1 MTGNVKLIVFMVM
14 SALLCVSAVIGQNDY
29 DNSGDDSKSGLIFE
43 AGSTEFKNRTDGTF
57 TKRYFNGVSAWTEDH
72 SADLKS
78 DAAFYD
84 SRLGET
90 RFYGSAAFRDSLRL
104 FNADT
109 LVYYERN
116 DEVVAVGNV
125 RVTEKDRTFWADQV
139 RYEKNHRLVHA
150 IGSVFVRDDSLRS
163 SINGVEAVFN
173 DSTNYGLIIG
183 RPVLVRED
191 AIGSIITITC
201 EDTLEI
207 LSEDKIV
214 RLWSNVEVIKDSLKA
229 VSGRAV
235 YHDSTEV
242 VILTGTPEV
251 HHVMYERHGD
261 ASSKLRAESY
271 VTGDTIKVY
280 LQERKVK
287 SVDVVGNAFS
297 RTVWTDSTDAV
308 YARSILESAKMRLT
322 MEDDLISM
330 VTAVG
335 TASSYYFWNPPEE
348 ETMFVNEATGDT
360 LYFFYKNGRI
370 SQLRISGYGGGG
382 AKGKYYEFS
391 PEETSAV
398 TDSVTVDSE

>member
-1 MTGNVKLIVFMVM
+1 M
-14 SALLCVSAVIGQNDY
+14 
-29 DNSGDDSKSGLIFE
+29 FE
-43 AGSTEFKNRTDGTF
+43 EAQ
-57 TKRYFNGVSAWTEDH
+57 
-72 SADLKS
+72 
-78 DAAFYD
+78 DA
-84 SRLGET
+84 
-90 RFYGSAAFRDSLRL
+90 
-104 FNADT
+104 
-109 LVYYERN
+109 
-116 DEVVAVGNV
+116 
-125 RVTEKDRTFWADQV
+125 
-139 RYEKNHRLVHA
+139 
-150 IGSVFVRDDSLRS
+150 
-163 SINGVEAVFN
+163 
-173 DSTNYGLIIG
+173 
-183 RPVLVRED
+183 
-191 AIGSIITITC
+191 
-201 EDTLEI
+201 
-207 LSEDKIV
+207 LSE
-214 RLWSNVEVIKDSLKA
+214 
-229 VSGRAV
+229 
-235 YHDSTEV
+235 
-242 VILTGTPEV
+242 
-251 HHVMYERHGD
+251 
-261 ASSKLRAESY
+261 LRAESY